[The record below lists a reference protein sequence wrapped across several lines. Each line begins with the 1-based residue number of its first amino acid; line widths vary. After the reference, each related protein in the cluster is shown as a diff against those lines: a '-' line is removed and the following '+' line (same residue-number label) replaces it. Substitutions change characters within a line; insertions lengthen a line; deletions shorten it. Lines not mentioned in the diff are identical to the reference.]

1 MSWEVRQTMRS
12 RTSFF
17 NMTLFTKTVRRFWPI
32 WSAYLFTMLLVLPV
46 SLGSQ
51 LAGSLQYGNTDNV
64 TLTLQRMPLRQA
76 ADAWIPAIIICVCM
90 AIAVY
95 SYLYSARSA
104 GAYGSLPIKREGVFL
119 SVALAGLV
127 PLLAANLVVFGVT
140 VAVEAAQGVLF
151 MPSLWQWLAA
161 MCLMDVFFFGFA
173 SFCATLTGNIVV
185 LPLVYGVLNVTAY
198 VVEAIAQ
205 AIFSQFVYGYSAN
218 GTLFTFIS
226 PPVKL
231 YMTCTVTEQYTMEAS
246 DLYSVTGYSL
256 EGMGI
261 MCAYAVAGVVLLA
274 LAMLICRKRRMEA
287 AGDVVAVRC
296 LRPVFKYCLSGGCA
310 LCLGALLY
318 SITAES
324 EGLFAGYEPYALL
337 LFMLLG
343 AFIGYFAGEMLNR
356 KSFAVFKG
364 GRRWIGFGVVCVC
377 CAAFVTTGATGLFG
391 YERDVPDTN
400 GIGSVSV
407 YADGNVVEFRDPAN
421 IAAAVALHESII
433 DNKAFHTTDQAPQL
447 SDADDYS
454 GSVSIKFTYFLT
466 DGSEMSRFYRINYT
480 SQENADVYAAQALMN
495 TPEAIAYRK
504 NVDFEISEETVS
516 YAYIN
521 YYTYTEGVGSEWTSL
536 DLTAAEAA
544 ELYNDCIVPDVADR
558 TLGRLW
564 LVTDD
569 DYYSTVYGADIY
581 IECYERL
588 SDGVYRYPTFYTV
601 PTVDSA
607 RTNAWL
613 IEHGVELY
621 TELQVATA
629 GYSAEPLPE
638 ATIAYN

>member
-218 GTLFTFIS
+218 GTFFTFLS

-231 YMTCTVTEQYTMEAS
+231 YEVCSAAGSYTMDAS
-246 DLYSVTGYSL
+246 DVCTLTGYSL
-256 EGMGI
+256 EGMGA
-261 MCAYAVAGVVLLA
+261 MCAYAAAGVVLIA
-274 LAMLICRKRRMEA
+274 LAMLVCRRRRMEA

-318 SITAES
+318 SITVQNG
-324 EGLFAGYEPYALL
+324 GLFSGFEPYALL

-356 KSFAVFKG
+356 KSFAVFGG

-377 CAAFVTTGATGLFG
+377 CAAFVAIGATGLFG
-391 YERDVPDTN
+391 YERDVPDA
-400 GIGSVSV
+400 GEVESVTMSASG
-407 YADGNVVEFRDPAN
+407 YSAEFRDADN
-421 IAAAVALHESII
+421 ISGVVALHESII
-433 DNKAFHTTDQAPQL
+433 DNKDFHTEGYLDGYD
-447 SDADDYS
+447 SDS
-454 GSVSIKFTYFLT
+454 GSGGSDILLIYRLA
-466 DGSEMSRFYRINYT
+466 DGSTLRRFYIAKYT

-495 TPEAIAYRK
+495 TREAIDFRK
-504 NVDFEISEETVS
+504 SVDFEISEDTVS
-516 YAYIN
+516 YAYVN
-521 YYTYTEGVGSEWTSL
+521 YAARLDSGEIGWQSK

-544 ELYNDCIVPDVADR
+544 ELYAGCLAPDVGDGS
-558 TLGRLW
+558 LGRVW
-564 LVTDD
+564 LVMDD